1 MEAKELRLR
10 DWVFLIDIEDY
21 GEVISV
27 SGDETVQTLVGD
39 KTYTRQTIHI
49 DPIPLTEEILL
60 KNGFIKD
67 GYTNLSYDY
76 VHFNNGQDK
85 TGIYINLRGTCD
97 KNKEIYV
104 LNRDTGLDAQ
114 LVFDRIKTQNKNLY
128 VHQLQHLL
136 SEVESKK
143 EIEL

>member
-10 DWVFLIDIEDY
+10 DWVFLVDIEDY

-27 SGDETVQTLVGD
+27 SGDETVQLLVGD
-39 KTYTRQTIHI
+39 KTYIRQTIHVG
-49 DPIPLTEEILL
+49 PIPLTEEILL

-67 GYTNLSYDY
+67 SYTNLSYDY
-76 VHFNNGQDK
+76 VHFDNGPDK